1 MQTLISVFQDRR
13 AAQRAVDSL
22 LDEGFEPDDVHLQEG
37 AHPANIAVASSP
49 AGTPTT
55 SRTEPDRGVLS
66 SIGHFFVS
74 LFDQDPSSAYPDRY
88 SEAIR
93 RGHPVVVID
102 ARNEE
107 EVDRACAILREHG
120 AADIDQLLLEWRN
133 IEAGTASSTGVVMG
147 TGQQMQAAPAERRG
161 VHLVQRDAGR
171 PLRDMVRERRAG
183 GERRHVTNRPAST
196 EGESRGIDRRER
208 ERRGTDRRQQE
219 RAMAAEPPRQT
230 SSREN
235 DLEAREKK

>member
-1 MQTLISVFQDRR
+1 MQTLISVFEDRR

-22 LDEGFEPDDVHLQEG
+22 LDEGFEAEDVHLQEG
-37 AHPANIAVASSP
+37 AHPANAAVASSP

-55 SRTEPDRGVLS
+55 SPTEPDQGVLS

-74 LFDQDPSSAYPDRY
+74 LFDQDPPSAYPDRY

-93 RGHPVVVID
+93 RGHPVVVVD
-102 ARNEE
+102 ARAED
-107 EVDRACAILREHG
+107 EVDRACTILREHG
-120 AADIDQLLLEWRN
+120 AADIDQLLLEWRD

-147 TGQQMQAAPAERRG
+147 TGQQMQAAPADRRG
-161 VHLVQRDAGR
+161 VHVVQRDTGW
-171 PLRDMVRERRAG
+171 PLRDMVGERRAG

-196 EGESRGIDRRER
+196 EGESSGIDRRER
-208 ERRGTDRRQQE
+208 ERRVTDRRQQE

-230 SSREN
+230 SPREN

>member
-1 MQTLISVFQDRR
+1 MHTLISVFEDRR

-37 AHPANIAVASSP
+37 AHPANTAVASSP
-49 AGTPTT
+49 AGTSTT

-74 LFDQDPSSAYPDRY
+74 LFDQDPPSAYPDRY

-93 RGHPVVVID
+93 RGHPVVVVD
-102 ARNEE
+102 SRAEG

-120 AADIDQLLLEWRN
+120 GSDIDELLLEWRN

-147 TGQQMQAAPAERRG
+147 TGQQMQEAPGERRG
-161 VHLVQRDAGR
+161 VHVLRRDTGR

-183 GERRHVTNRPAST
+183 GERRQASNRPASS

-208 ERRGTDRRQQE
+208 ERRGTDRRHQE
-219 RAMAAEPPRQT
+219 RAMASEPARNTPR
-230 SSREN
+230 REN
-235 DLEAREKK
+235 DVEAREKK